1 MEPREIKTFDFQQ
14 FYFVYGQL
22 TLFLFWLE
30 GAAAGGVT
38 PTTAGVIAAGDTA
51 RVMTAGDTAG
61 VKAAGDTAGNSAGA
75 GPSTAATAPG
85 CPWSASARL
94 ASL

>member
-1 MEPREIKTFDFQQ
+1 MEPRKIKNFDFQQ

-38 PTTAGVIAAGDTA
+38 PTTAGV
-51 RVMTAGDTAG
+51 MTAGDTAG
-61 VKAAGDTAGNSAGA
+61 VMTAGIAAGDTAENSAGA
-75 GPSTAATAPG
+75 GPSTAAMAPG
-85 CPWSASARL
+85 
-94 ASL
+94 